1 MGKLKDMKDDQK
13 NGKTVLGEES
23 VRACKTSV
31 SKGVLR
37 MKGLLSTDVSEVE
50 ERKKK
55 LAKAQPQLDMNYPCR
70 KPEQKLKD
78 KLILRFVSEDCCRY
92 SFRQEE
98 ANQLKG

>member
-1 MGKLKDMKDDQK
+1 MKDDQK